1 MARAWSAYF
10 DSLVNNTI
18 QNAFKEHLP
27 MHVSGLSP
35 YPDFFALAITLFLTG
50 KHIDH
55 RPEIV

>member
-10 DSLVNNTI
+10 DSLVNYTI

-50 KHIDH
+50 NILINYH
-55 RPEIV
+55 